1 MVDSYVQF
9 GCGTTAPE
17 GWRNFDAGPAFWLQ
31 KYLPFSKS
39 VLIRRGYP
47 EYPVHKI
54 EYGNVI
60 EGLPV
65 QPGSAK
71 AVYCSHVLE
80 HLALEE
86 FRRSV
91 RNVLTYLVPGGI
103 FRIVVP
109 DFEFL
114 IKQYIEDAAPN
125 AASKLLE
132 QSLLGE
138 KSKLHGLRS
147 LPRLLFGR
155 SQHLWMW
162 DYKNIAE
169 ELSKAGF
176 TEIRRAFYNDSL
188 DPRFTEVE
196 SLNRWENCLGVECK
210 KP

>member
-1 MVDSYVQF
+1 MGDSYIQF

-31 KYLPFSKS
+31 KHIPFSKS

-47 EYPVHKI
+47 EYPVHNM
-54 EYGNVI
+54 EYGDVI
-60 EGLPV
+60 KGLPV
-65 QPGSAK
+65 QPSSAK

-91 RNVLTYLVPGGI
+91 RNVLTYLVHGGV
-103 FRIVVP
+103 FRIVLP
-109 DFEFL
+109 DLEFL
-114 IKQYIEDAAPN
+114 IKQYSEDAAPN

-138 KSKLHGLRS
+138 KLKPYGLRS

-169 ELSKAGF
+169 ELSQAGF
-176 TEIRRAFYNDSL
+176 TEIRRAFYNDSP
-188 DPRFTEVE
+188 DPRFKEVE
-196 SLNRWENCLGVECK
+196 DPGRWENCLGVECK
-210 KP
+210 RR